1 MPDPDSFGNEDRVL
15 TEIWLSGI
23 GRTKDPVDQIRGYE
37 KTPWHM
43 LVNPLTQTVD
53 GRVRVA
59 RVSVSHCPTCQRG

>member
-37 KTPWHM
+37 KTP
-43 LVNPLTQTVD
+43 
-53 GRVRVA
+53 
-59 RVSVSHCPTCQRG
+59 